1 MSKKLILAVGA
12 TLIVAGCDNMT
23 NKATPERLD
32 ALMTQGIDPD
42 RAARATER
50 FERVME
56 RPNSVGALSDALG
69 ASATADASAIALGDL
84 LSTAM
89 ERNVDIGRAAQAI
102 NRADAQ
108 RLNAIFGY
116 LPQVSM
122 TASYTQVQQDVR
134 RTDNQVFAL
143 GRATYPVTNLAVELR
158 QPLFD
163 LGRIYGIRIAGTA
176 RSRAEVEYIATVQR
190 VMYETMDTYLVAAQ
204 SRARVD
210 ELGRQVRLLN
220 TGIAGER
227 ALADTG
233 LRDQQ
238 AVSSMMAER
247 SKLQG
252 EMAVERA
259 RLAEALGQLSNLT
272 GSAISGVQPASIP
285 SGVMGA
291 ERRITADAAIEA
303 AVSRSPAL
311 LAAAIGVVEADM
323 SRVQAIAADFSPV
336 LDAFA
341 RLEIED
347 RTASRFGGGSLTQ
360 DTTYGVRLTIPIFN
374 VGGNGLRTLEANVDL
389 REGVIAYSATRRQ
402 IETSVTMTLQRMAEL
417 SRSISDLR
425 GAVSSAARNTR
436 AERSLVSSGESTEIQ
451 LVSRQLLESQLR
463 AQMRHQ
469 EFEYMRA
476 WAQLQHLTGAL
487 SDDVAR

>member
-1 MSKKLILAVGA
+1 MKKKITLLVGA
-12 TLIVAGCDNMT
+12 SLLVAGCDNMT

-32 ALMTQGIDPD
+32 ALLEQGIDPE
-42 RAARATER
+42 RAERASER

-56 RPNSVGALSDALG
+56 RPNSVGALGDALG
-69 ASATADASAIALGDL
+69 GSAVTDASAIALGDL
-84 LSTAM
+84 LGTAM
-89 ERNVDIGRAAQAI
+89 ERNVDIGRAAQRI

-116 LPQVSM
+116 LPQVSA
-122 TASYTQVQQDVR
+122 TASYTQIQQDVR

-143 GRATYPVTNLAVELR
+143 GKASYPVTNMAVELR

-163 LGRIYGIRIAGTA
+163 LGRIYAIRIAGTA

-190 VMYETMDTYLVAAQ
+190 VMYDTMDAYLVAAQ
-204 SRARVD
+204 SRARID
-210 ELGRQVRLLN
+210 ELSRQVRLLN

-238 AVSSMMAER
+238 ALSSMTAER
-247 SKLQG
+247 SKIQG
-252 EMAVERA
+252 DIAVERA
-259 RLAEALGQLSNLT
+259 RLAEALGHLSNLT
-272 GSAISGVQPASIP
+272 GTAISGVQPASIP
-285 SGVMGA
+285 SGVMGT
-291 ERRITADAAIEA
+291 ERRITPEA
-303 AVSRSPAL
+303 AVDAAVNNSPAL
-311 LAAAIGVVEADM
+311 MAAAIGVVEADM

-341 RLEIED
+341 RVELED

-360 DTTYGVRLTIPIFN
+360 DTSYGVRLMIPIFN
-374 VGGNGLRTLEANVDL
+374 ARGTGMRTLEANVDL
-389 REGVIAYSATRRQ
+389 RDGVIAYSATKRQ
-402 IETSVTMTLQRMAEL
+402 IETRVTMTLQRMGQL

-425 GAVSSAARNTR
+425 RAVSAAARNTR
-436 AERSLVSSGESTEIQ
+436 AERSLVASGESTEIQ
-451 LVSRQLLESQLR
+451 LASRRLLESQLR

-469 EFEYMRA
+469 EFEYLRA
-476 WAQLQHLTGAL
+476 WAELQHLTGAL
-487 SDDVAR
+487 SDAVAR